1 VSQEEVSAVTRR
13 KRKRGG
19 GVGVGT
25 PFGDYNVV
33 AGIAWRKRKK
43 KR

>member
-1 VSQEEVSAVTRR
+1 VSVVGR

-19 GVGVGT
+19 GWGT
-25 PFGDYNVV
+25 GGTIGDYNVM